1 MGFEPPVP
9 QQDTNWE
16 IRVAVQASLA
26 VQVLLI
32 FVTPLRRTSPSRLTR
47 FVVWSG
53 YLLADWVANL
63 ALGLLLNALGNIG
76 PSSTATVTISH
87 VSPKPSASG
96 GGSSSSSGSSSSPV
110 IFAFWAPF
118 LLLHLGGPDT
128 ITAFSVEDNEL
139 WRRHLIGLLFELF
152 AAATVFFCSLRQNPF
167 ILASAFM
174 FVVGSIKYA
183 ERTYSLYRGSADGL
197 RKSMLGDPDPGPNY
211 AKMMEEYD
219 AKIKAG
225 LPAEIDVK
233 EAPVSAEPKIG
244 QKLNKDNPIESNAFQ
259 LYQTFQYLFADLIL
273 SFNEREVSR
282 KFFSQLDAAKAFQV
296 IEVELGFVYDIVY
309 TKAAVVHS
317 RLGYALRPIG
327 SACIA
332 AAFLAFF
339 FADKRG
345 FTRLDV
351 AITYAL
357 LVGAAVLDFAALVM
371 LLCSDW
377 ARVSFA
383 EKRLFKEMCARFK
396 NWRFGRRRRRRRW
409 SERISRMSLIG
420 YCLDEPAGAGVPKW
434 VGSRAVS
441 RLADK
446 VWVKEFLDETL
457 YVSREKVEVEMKEF
471 IFDKLNGAA
480 SETSEADGYEKIKEV
495 CERRGAAALKKL
507 ELSDNPELKEKGK
520 ELMKT
525 VEADFDE
532 SLLLWHIAT
541 ELCHNRDKS
550 TPTQRQSD
558 VTEKQRTISVMLSEY
573 LLYLLVNQPAMLST
587 AAGIGLLRFRDTC
600 AEARRFFAMGGRQL
614 TPEEERERLLQVN
627 TSVRPA
633 VVKGDRSKSV
643 LFDACILAKKLLAM
657 GERKWGVM
665 SAVWM
670 EMLAYT
676 ACHCQARE
684 HARQL
689 SCGGELATVVWL
701 LMAHVGLGKLYQ
713 IQAGDARA
721 KLIVD
726 K

>member
-16 IRVAVQASLA
+16 IRAAVQGSLA
-26 VQVLLI
+26 LQVLLI
-32 FVTPLRRTSPSRLTR
+32 FVTPLRRTSPSRRTR
-47 FVVWSG
+47 FFVWSG
-53 YLLADWVANL
+53 YLLADWVADL
-63 ALGLLLNALGNIG
+63 ALGILLNALGNIG

-87 VSPKPSASG
+87 ASPKPDV
-96 GGSSSSSGSSSSPV
+96 GGSSGGSSSSSPV

-139 WRRHLIGLLFELF
+139 WPRHLIGLLFELF
-152 AAATVFFCSLRQNPF
+152 AASTVFLCSLRGNPF
-167 ILASAFM
+167 ILATVFM
-174 FVVGSIKYA
+174 LVVGVVKYA

-282 KFFSQLDAAKAFQV
+282 KFFFQLDTAKEAFQV

-309 TKAAVVHS
+309 TKATVVHR

-327 SACIA
+327 SACIV

-345 FTRLDV
+345 FTRVDV

-357 LVGAAVLDFAALVM
+357 LAGAAVLDFAALVM

-377 ARVSFA
+377 ARVFFA
-383 EKRLFKEMCARFK
+383 DKRLLIKCCACIKNSRF
-396 NWRFGRRRRRRRW
+396 WRRRRW
-409 SERISRMSLIG
+409 SEKVSQMSLIG

-434 VGSRAVS
+434 VASGPVS

-446 VWVKEFLDETL
+446 VGVKEVLEETL
-457 YVSREKVEVEMKEF
+457 YVRREGVTAEAKEF
-471 IFDKLNGAA
+471 IFNKLKDAA
-480 SETSEADGYEKIKEV
+480 READGYEEIKEV
-495 CERRGAAALKKL
+495 CERRGAGALKKL
-507 ELSDNPELKEKGK
+507 LLSDDPEVRENGP
-520 ELMKT
+520 ELMKC
-525 VEADFDE
+525 VEVDFDQ

-541 ELCHNRDKS
+541 ELCHYHDNS
-550 TPTQRQSD
+550 TTRAEE
-558 VTEKQRTISVMLSEY
+558 TEKQRRISVTLSEY
-573 LLYLLVNQPAMLST
+573 LVYLLVKQPAMLST

-600 AEARRFFAMGGRQL
+600 AEARRFFATGRWQQL
-614 TPEEERERLLQVN
+614 TGEQARKRLASVN
-627 TSVRPA
+627 TDKPPA
-633 VVKGDRSKSV
+633 DVKGDRSKSV
-643 LFDACILAKKLLAM
+643 LFDACILSKRLAAM
-657 GERKWGVM
+657 NERKWEVM
-665 SAVWM
+665 SAVWV

-676 ACHCQARE
+676 ACHCQARA
-684 HARQL
+684 HALQL
-689 SCGGELATVVWL
+689 SRGGELATVVWL

-721 KLIVD
+721 TLIVD